1 METEG
6 ALGTVAT
13 GLEKN
18 LRNAKATVTWHFS
31 ERHELILRY

>member
-18 LRNAKATVTWHFS
+18 LRNAKATVMA
-31 ERHELILRY
+31 LLRTT